1 MAISM
6 TAEER
11 AAALVALNGREGL
24 EAAHR
29 ILLAELPRESW
40 KTARLHPNAAHW
52 LEIHAWF
59 RQSAAELGRGAV
71 DAKAERVEPGPFFQ
85 WAVPRLNAFLQHL
98 DGHHRIESLHYFPAF
113 KRQEPRLETGF
124 ELLDRDH
131 GAIDGLLHA
140 LADEARGLQAA
151 LVAKDAEKAKTAR
164 ERTALAIEAVLNPL
178 SRHLHDEED
187 LIVPLLTLKGDPVT
201 KT

>member
-1 MAISM
+1 MTIST

-11 AAALVALNGREGL
+11 ALALQALNGREGL

-85 WAVPRLNAFLQHL
+85 WAVPRLNAFLSHL

-151 LVAKDAEKAKTAR
+151 LVAKDAEKTKTAR

>member
-85 WAVPRLNAFLQHL
+85 WAVPRLNAFLSHL

-113 KRQEPRLETGF
+113 KRQEPLLETGF